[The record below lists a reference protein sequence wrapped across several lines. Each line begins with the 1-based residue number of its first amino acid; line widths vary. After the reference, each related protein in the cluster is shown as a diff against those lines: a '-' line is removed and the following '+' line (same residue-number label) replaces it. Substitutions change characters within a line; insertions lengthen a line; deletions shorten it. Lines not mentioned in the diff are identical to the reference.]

1 MGNCLKNSTL
11 ATQPV
16 LRVLI
21 YFPRSKAVGFVLNK
35 FSIALSISRMC
46 LPGARR
52 NLDFPISFTPPFPSA
67 LRWVLPLWLLLAG
80 VAPVASAQ
88 TAASDSL
95 RRAVVLAPAD
105 SSRVLLLL
113 QLAYSYRA
121 SRPDSTER
129 LAQRA
134 MAVAQRVGFSKG
146 EGRALSMLGAVQRER
161 GQLPEAFAT
170 QLQALQLCRA
180 QHDAEGEASSLNSLG
195 NISLDL
201 RQYRQAMRYYQ
212 QSKLMYERRG
222 QEPWL
227 AGVFTNIGSCYEKL
241 GVLDSA
247 LAAQQQ
253 AEALITRYPQ
263 PRRAAA
269 LALRNMGSV
278 QARLGNT
285 AAAFAYFRRSIR
297 ETYANNDLR
306 NRAMAEY
313 LMANLYATLQQPD
326 SALRYAHESLR
337 TAQQVSYRVT
347 MLEASNLLARL
358 YQGRAKVDSAFHYQR
373 LAMATHDSLFGPEK
387 FQRLQLLAFTEL
399 QRQQAQRE
407 EQELQTVRYQRL
419 ALLALV
425 GVIGAVAFLLWR
437 NNRQQRQANL
447 LLNERNTRIEAQRQE
462 LETAL
467 TELRSTQAQLVA
479 AEKWSFVG
487 ELSADIADELR
498 NPLAFMQNF
507 AEVSMAMI
515 EKEQPGAVRSA
526 ELERE
531 ILDGL
536 KQNLRNI
543 SQHGQRAS
551 SIIKEMLDHA
561 RTGVREPQPT
571 DLNALVAEYLL
582 LTDHCKPMPGATSAI
597 ELHTSFA
604 PNLQPVAVVPE
615 EFGRALLYLFANA
628 LYSVRQR
635 QALEPGYQPMMSVT
649 TRRVGQQMEVRV
661 RDNGMGMSAA
671 VAAQAFHPFFTT
683 KPSGDGT
690 GLGLS
695 LAHDIITKGHHGS
708 LTMETQPGEY
718 AEFTVRIPA

>member
-1 MGNCLKNSTL
+1 MR
-11 ATQPV
+11 
-16 LRVLI
+16 RVL
-21 YFPRSKAVGFVLNK
+21 L
-35 FSIALSISRMC
+35 
-46 LPGARR
+46 
-52 NLDFPISFTPPFPSA
+52 
-67 LRWVLPLWLLLAG
+67 LWLLLAG
-80 VAPVASAQ
+80 LAPVANAQ

-95 RRAVVLAPAD
+95 RRAVAQAPAD
-105 SSRVLLLL
+105 SGRVLLLL

-121 SRPDSTER
+121 SRPDSTVR

-134 MAVAQRVGFSKG
+134 LAVARRVGFGKG

-170 QLQALQLCRA
+170 QLQALQLCRELP
-180 QHDAEGEASSLNSLG
+180 DAEGEASSLNALG

-201 RQYRQAMRYYQ
+201 RQYRQALRYYQ
-212 QSKLMYERRG
+212 QSKAVFEQRG
-222 QEPWL
+222 QQAWV
-227 AGVFTNIGSCYEKL
+227 AGAFTNIGSCYEKL

-247 LAAQQQ
+247 LLAQQR
-253 AEALITRYPQ
+253 AEALIARHPQ
-263 PRRAAA
+263 PRLAVA
-269 LALRNMGSV
+269 LALRNMGTV
-278 QARLGNT
+278 QARLGHT

-297 ETYANNDLR
+297 ETYASNDLR
-306 NRAMAEY
+306 NRAMAAY
-313 LMANLYATLQQPD
+313 LMADLYHTQQQPD
-326 SALRYAHESLR
+326 SALRYAYQALR
-337 TAQQVSYRVT
+337 TARQVSYRMT
-347 MLEASNLLARL
+347 MLEASNLLTRL
-358 YQGRAKVDSAFHYQR
+358 YQARANVDSAFHYQR

-387 FQRLQLLAFTEL
+387 FQRLQLLAFNEQ

-407 EQELQTVRYQRL
+407 EQELQTARYQRL

-425 GVIGAVAFLLWR
+425 AVIGAVAFLLWR

-467 TELRSTQAQLVA
+467 AELRSTQAQLVA

-515 EKEQPGAVRSA
+515 DKEQPGTARSA

-531 ILDGL
+531 IMAGL
-536 KQNLRNI
+536 KQNLKNI
-543 SQHGQRAS
+543 SQHGRRAS

-561 RTGVREPQPT
+561 RTGTREPQPT
-571 DLNALVAEYLL
+571 DINALVAEYLL
-582 LTDHCKPMPGATSAI
+582 RTDHGKPMPGAASAI

-604 PNLQPVAVVPE
+604 PGLQPVAVVPDE
-615 EFGRALLYLFANA
+615 LGRALLNLFNNA

-635 QALEPGYQPMMSVT
+635 QAQEPGYQPMVSVT
-649 TRRVGQQMEVRV
+649 TQRVGPEVEIRV
-661 RDNGMGMSAA
+661 RDNGVGMSAA
-671 VAAQAFHPFFTT
+671 VAAQAFHPFFST
-683 KPSGDGT
+683 KPPGDGT

-695 LAHDIITKGHHGS
+695 LAHDIITKGHRGN
-708 LTMETQPGEY
+708 LAMETQAGEF